1 MFNYFRRTQCACRGA
16 MRIET
21 TCSVST
27 KRRHVLVVAGFY
39 PCELHS
45 TISKSFLPP
54 TPRPTNVRG
63 PYSNVVLVCERSPN
77 KGVFGSSMGDRMCG
91 GYNISSN
98 GMPHSQSRI
107 VLWEFSIT
115 FVIPRS
121 NRLCNSWPYKCF
133 ASSLL
138 QDLGHSG
145 YTD

>member
-1 MFNYFRRTQCACRGA
+1 

-45 TISKSFLPP
+45 TISKSFLPA
-54 TPRPTNVRG
+54 TPSTLSRPTNVRG
-63 PYSNVVLVCERSPN
+63 PYSSVVLDCERSPN
-77 KGVFGSSMGDRMCG
+77 KGVFGSSTGDRMGG
-91 GYNISSN
+91 GYSISPY
-98 GMPHSQSRI
+98 GILHSQSRI
-107 VLWEFSIT
+107 VLWEFSVT

-121 NRLCNSWPYKCF
+121 NMLCNSWLYKCF